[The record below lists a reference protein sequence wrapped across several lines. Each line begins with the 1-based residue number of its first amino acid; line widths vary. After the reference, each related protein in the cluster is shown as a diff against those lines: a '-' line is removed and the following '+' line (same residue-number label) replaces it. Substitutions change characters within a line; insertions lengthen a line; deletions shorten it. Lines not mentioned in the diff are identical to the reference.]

1 MQHIFLLSNSVDW
14 REMIL
19 VYFSKRLKKKSDPN
33 RPQGTGRG
41 CLPQERLSRPK
52 VTHMKHPRRCW
63 GAGRDVRHRLPG
75 WAPRETRCRVPAQR
89 TLHLAPQ
96 GRTPAALSLRAPR
109 PPIMGRKLGVLRDSG
124 ATLRARLS
132 LSHDLG
138 ARKLW
143 KETDPNFLP
152 LELKQNLKARGYPRG
167 QRWRLGG
174 GGGQNCVPAW
184 FPGPGSVSSLVVEL
198 VTQLVS

>member
-1 MQHIFLLSNSVDW
+1 M
-14 REMIL
+14 
-19 VYFSKRLKKKSDPN
+19 P
-33 RPQGTGRG
+33 T
-41 CLPQERLSRPK
+41 
-52 VTHMKHPRRCW
+52 PR
-63 GAGRDVRHRLPG
+63 
-75 WAPRETRCRVPAQR
+75 
-89 TLHLAPQ
+89 APQ
-96 GRTPAALSLRAPR
+96 PTQGYTHEAPSKMLGSREGCQTQVAPLGPKGNALPRPCAEDAALGPLRPDASCTLSARAQPR

-198 VTQLVS
+198 VPQLVS

>member
-1 MQHIFLLSNSVDW
+1 M
-14 REMIL
+14 
-19 VYFSKRLKKKSDPN
+19 SDTGCPAG
-33 RPQGTGRG
+33 PQGKRAGASLRRGR
-41 CLPQERLSRPK
+41 CTWPPK
-52 VTHMKHPRRCW
+52 ARRQLHSLC
-63 GAGRDVRHRLPG
+63 AR
-75 WAPRETRCRVPAQR
+75 PAQ
-89 TLHLAPQ
+89 
-96 GRTPAALSLRAPR
+96 AA
-109 PPIMGRKLGVLRDSG
+109 IMGRKLGVLRDSG